1 LLGLDL
7 DPKALAISRQRL
19 LPFQGRA
26 ILRQASYR
34 DAATVL
40 REIGWGSVDGI
51 LLDLGVSSMQVDQAE
66 RGFSFRESGPL
77 DMRFNPNGETT
88 AADLVNLLDEKSLAD
103 LIYEFG
109 EERYSRRIAR
119 AIVAA
124 RPFQTTGK
132 LAEAIKNAV
141 PRGYDPHIHP
151 ATRTFQ
157 ALRIATNR
165 EMEMIS
171 QALPALTGCLTSG
184 GKIAII
190 SFHSLE
196 DRLVKHFFRQESK
209 DCICPPNQPV
219 CTCDHVASLKVL
231 TRKPIT
237 ASEQEIIR
245 NPRSRSAK
253 LRVAEKI

>member
-1 LLGLDL
+1 
-7 DPKALAISRQRL
+7 
-19 LPFQGRA
+19 
-26 ILRQASYR
+26 
-34 DAATVL
+34 
-40 REIGWGSVDGI
+40 
-51 LLDLGVSSMQVDQAE
+51 
-66 RGFSFRESGPL
+66 
-77 DMRFNPNGETT
+77 
-88 AADLVNLLDEKSLAD
+88 
-103 LIYEFG
+103 
-109 EERYSRRIAR
+109 
-119 AIVAA
+119 
-124 RPFQTTGK
+124 
-132 LAEAIKNAV
+132 
-141 PRGYDPHIHP
+141 
-151 ATRTFQ
+151 
-157 ALRIATNR
+157 
-165 EMEMIS
+165 MEMIS